1 MAVDIKDVEQVA
13 QELQQKFDDFK
24 AKNDKR
30 VDAIE
35 QEKGKLAGQVETLN
49 GKLSELENLKSD
61 LEKELLELKRPAGG
75 AQNKL
80 ATEHKE
86 AFVGFLR
93 KGREDGLRDLERK
106 ALQVGTDEDGGYAVP
121 EELDR
126 NILNLLKDEVVMRQ
140 EATVITVGGS
150 DYKKLVNLGG
160 TASGWVGETDTRSQT
175 ATSRLELI
183 EPLMGEI
190 YGNPQAT
197 QKMLDDVFFNVEAW
211 INSELATEFAE
222 QEEIAFTSG
231 DGTKKPKGFLAYE
244 STDETDKVRA
254 FGKLQHIVSGEA
266 TAVTADAIIKL
277 IYTLRKAHRTGAK
290 FMMNNNSLFAI
301 RLLKDT
307 EGNYLW
313 RPGLEL
319 GQPSSLAG
327 YGIAENEQMPDA
339 ATAQTLMSSCSALDD
354 CISDSFSGFSIDGVA
369 DFVQNDV
376 IGNASI
382 MLGYVSDAMKVV
394 DSAVSDAARLLQ
406 GDISVLLP
414 PPSSGKNF
422 VEQVQKM
429 WRTGK
434 RLYGNASDL
443 VTMIKTLSGVS
454 LGSDLQPRGVWKT
467 DSKTTATA
475 TQQRNVVASTLRT
488 TAISEAAYAVTRLPA
503 PTTSAVMQNSAVGQA
518 TTPAQST
525 GWPSVTHPALNNA
538 PAVKNTVDLPTWEE
552 LTDIRDTLNTAID
565 KELSRTTSDALFL
578 ALRRVKADLN
588 ADINTRLEQ
597 SARIIQRTPDE
608 VLPALVLAAT
618 WFDNAARDADIIR
631 RNAITHPG
639 FVPVI
644 PLKVPVQ

>member
-30 VDAIE
+30 VEAIE

-160 TASGWVGETDTRSQT
+160 TASGWVGETDARSQT
-175 ATSRLELI
+175 ATSKLGLI
-183 EPLMGEI
+183 EPFMGEI

-197 QKMLDDVFFNVEAW
+197 QKMLDDAFFNVEAW

-222 QEEIAFTSG
+222 QEEIAFTTG

-277 IYTLRKAHRTGAK
+277 IYTLRKAHRTGA
-290 FMMNNNSLFAI
+290 
-301 RLLKDT
+301 
-307 EGNYLW
+307 
-313 RPGLEL
+313 
-319 GQPSSLAG
+319 
-327 YGIAENEQMPDA
+327 
-339 ATAQTLMSSCSALDD
+339 
-354 CISDSFSGFSIDGVA
+354 
-369 DFVQNDV
+369 
-376 IGNASI
+376 
-382 MLGYVSDAMKVV
+382 
-394 DSAVSDAARLLQ
+394 
-406 GDISVLLP
+406 
-414 PPSSGKNF
+414 
-422 VEQVQKM
+422 
-429 WRTGK
+429 
-434 RLYGNASDL
+434 
-443 VTMIKTLSGVS
+443 
-454 LGSDLQPRGVWKT
+454 
-467 DSKTTATA
+467 
-475 TQQRNVVASTLRT
+475 
-488 TAISEAAYAVTRLPA
+488 
-503 PTTSAVMQNSAVGQA
+503 
-518 TTPAQST
+518 
-525 GWPSVTHPALNNA
+525 
-538 PAVKNTVDLPTWEE
+538 
-552 LTDIRDTLNTAID
+552 
-565 KELSRTTSDALFL
+565 
-578 ALRRVKADLN
+578 
-588 ADINTRLEQ
+588 
-597 SARIIQRTPDE
+597 
-608 VLPALVLAAT
+608 
-618 WFDNAARDADIIR
+618 
-631 RNAITHPG
+631 
-639 FVPVI
+639 
-644 PLKVPVQ
+644 